1 MKAPYQLLRAA
12 RVALDITHDDL
23 AREAGVS
30 ERTLVRIEKPQSV
43 SDESIARVQAALE
56 ARGVT
61 FLAAG
66 EEGGPGIRIPAAALD
81 APAIRRHE
89 PGRAPS
95 RHTS

>member
-12 RVALDITHDDL
+12 RVALDISHEDL

-43 SDESIARVQAALE
+43 SEESVARVQAALE
-56 ARGVT
+56 VRGVK
-61 FLAAG
+61 FLPSSDD
-66 EEGGPGIRIPAAALD
+66 GGPGIRIPAAALA

-89 PGRAPS
+89 PSRAPG
-95 RHTS
+95 RHSP